1 VRFIEDKAKVTVDA
15 TSVSPSNA
23 LSLITADLVAAKN
36 VGITAHARETADVLS
51 ILKGVDLTTN
61 DPLASVTDLTVN
73 GKLTAR
79 NATGAAGG
87 LKIVVGENAEADFG
101 TTAAKLISVIKGGA
115 TASDPGSSVA
125 LGGSLTVGDVITIA
139 DITVSGG
146 SMFAVGNVNT
156 ITKLTLQ
163 GAATLAIGTVVNIP
177 NAGIIV
183 PAGATING
191 FKYKAQDTITAVA
204 EFQTPSATGD
214 REIGSGETLTV
225 TGSTSLSG
233 TDNKV
238 EGTIEVPVGGALSV
252 PENGKVTV
260 DGDIKVDGTFLV
272 EGEIVNNGTIEVSG
286 TYTLD
291 PDATYSGTG
300 TIVVAE
306 GGTVEVKHVSRLSAE
321 DEAALIAEGKAAPT
335 YTFGGLTGTVEI
347 AEGGTLQV
355 NAGREGDGDE
365 EIRTLVGPAVEGD
378 DTPAPFFQLDA
389 AAPAAEGNPAVAAGT
404 VTLDATTNTITVK
417 GNVTLN
423 SPEYGNQPRT
433 MNIQSGEKVVIAAG
447 ATLTLEGSLN
457 TYGTGTIDIGE
468 GGKLVIKNEKHL
480 IITAAKLNAIGKG
493 RIVVQG
499 QGNIWRAFE
508 KTGDIPN
515 KSLIS
520 VPGSTED
527 ASVGL
532 SRYTWKSCAG
542 ETNLFV
548 VDLATKTITPSD
560 KSELAKGEG
569 DKDKVTLAEL
579 GFSNAWKEAVPSTA
593 D

>member
-36 VGITAHARETADVLS
+36 VGIAAHAPETATTLS
-51 ILKGVDLTTN
+51 ILPGVDLTTN

-101 TTAAKLISVIKGGA
+101 TTAAKSIFAIKGGA
-115 TASDPGSSVA
+115 TVGDPGSSVA
-125 LGGSLTVGDVITIA
+125 LGGSLEVGDVITIA

-163 GAATLAIGTVVNIP
+163 AAATLSIGTVVNIP
-177 NAGIIV
+177 DAGIAV
-183 PAGATING
+183 LAGTTING
-191 FKYKAQDTITAVA
+191 FKYKAQETITAVA

-214 REIGSGETLTV
+214 REIGPGETLTV

-252 PENGKVTV
+252 PEDGKVTV

-286 TYTLD
+286 TYTIKD
-291 PDATYSGTG
+291 GASYSGTG
-300 TIVVAE
+300 TIEVPA
-306 GGTVEVKHVSRLSAE
+306 GGTVVVETVTRVSAE
-321 DEAALIAEGKAAPT
+321 EEAALIEAGKPVPS

-347 AEGGTLQV
+347 EEGGTLQV
-355 NAGREGDGDE
+355 SAQKGAEGTED
-365 EIRTLVGPAVEGD
+365 IRTLVGPASAAND
-378 DTPAPFFQLDA
+378 QNPPFFQLQAADA
-389 AAPAAEGNPAVAAGT
+389 DEGVTAGK
-404 VTLDATTNTITVK
+404 VTLNADTKTITVAGDVALASPGGK
-417 GNVTLN
+417 TINV
-423 SPEYGNQPRT
+423 E
-433 MNIQSGEKVVIAAG
+433 SGEKVVIAAG
-447 ATLTLEGSLN
+447 ATLTLDGSLN

-468 GGKLVIKNEKHL
+468 GGKLVIKENKHL
-480 IITAAKLNAIGKG
+480 IITAAKLNAIKAGQ
-493 RIVVQG
+493 IEVQG
-499 QGNIWRAFE
+499 GGNIWRVVE
-508 KTGDIPN
+508 QTGAN

-520 VPGSTED
+520 NATSTGD
-527 ASVGL
+527 ASVGP
-532 SRYTWKSCAG
+532 SRYVWCSSADGATD
-542 ETNLFV
+542 FI
-548 VDLATKTITPSD
+548 VDLKTKTITLSD
-560 KSELAKGEG
+560 KSTVATVGETETPQ
-569 DKDKVTLAEL
+569 VTLAQL
-579 GFSNAWKEAVPSTA
+579 GLSGWN
-593 D
+593 DGQ